1 MDDRAGK
8 IPDYPLFGEVC
19 LHSYKFKTKNAFYIN
34 LRQFLRIKLS
44 SVNSSNKGKN
54 KVTKK
59 THSKVTF

>member
-34 LRQFLRIKLS
+34 LRQFIGS
-44 SVNSSNKGKN
+44 S
-54 KVTKK
+54 
-59 THSKVTF
+59 FPL